1 MFRVIGIYYLK
12 YPKHGLFDLK
22 MLKEVGPR
30 LDEIVRTLRSDYDQL
45 ILKRMFEIANSKYG

>member
-1 MFRVIGIYYLK
+1 MIIGIRYLI

-30 LDEIVRTLRSDYDQL
+30 LDEIVRTLRSDYGQL